1 MRCDAFEDRLQHL
14 LDERQCPEDDALLAE
29 HAADCPHC
37 RDVLDA
43 QAGLFDTVRDWSV
56 ANLEVDLVD
65 RVVDRVVSRATV
77 GTASVR
83 VAASRSWWQ
92 TASGRWTALAVAA
105 ALVLVAWKGI
115 DRFAPRTAN
124 DSSPSAVDPG
134 HTAQNVRE
142 PRQRT
147 PNAPLEFGPLARKA
161 AEDLGSRL
169 ALGVHYLHRGR
180 TAVTDALRG
189 QLSRK
194 PDAAPGERSSSL
206 LFNAASRLTIG

>member
-14 LDERQCPEDDALLAE
+14 LDERLCPEDDSLLAE

-37 RDVLDA
+37 RDALDA

-65 RVVDRVVSRATV
+65 RVVSRVVSRATA
-77 GTASVR
+77 GAPLSCQAS
-83 VAASRSWWQ
+83 SRRWWQ

-115 DRFAPRTAN
+115 DRFAPHATN
-124 DSSPSAVDPG
+124 DLSPSAVDPA
-134 HTAQNVRE
+134 HTAQNLPE
-142 PRQRT
+142 PHQLA
-147 PNAPLEFGPLARKA
+147 PDVPLEFGPLARKA

-194 PDAAPGERSSSL
+194 ADATPGERSSSL
-206 LFNAASRLTIG
+206 LFDAASRLVLS